1 MMRHPEG
8 IMKRVEIKTRE
19 DALDF
24 LIRFALQPKWINA
37 EQRVQY
43 AVYPVKKGIAVPI
56 TPQYKR
62 KTEKLLTTALNL
74 TCKRDVDA
82 IRNIVRAKL
91 KSQGRI

>member
-1 MMRHPEG
+1 MGKP
-8 IMKRVEIKTRE
+8 VEIRTRE

-24 LIRFALQPKWINA
+24 LITYALQPKWVKS

-62 KTEKLLTTALNL
+62 KTEELLTTALKL
-74 TCKRDVDA
+74 TYKKDVDS
-82 IRNIVRAKL
+82 VREVVKAALKAK
-91 KSQGRI
+91 GRI